1 MKVASLNFHSP
12 STKSIIS
19 SDASIN
25 IKFECDESLESVI
38 LPSRS
43 YFTSAKSCPGQPSK
57 HSSNYSQEFS
67 IPAVLEYPPLEIEEE
82 NFSPSTTWR
91 PKEDFYF
98 SSLSENELEYMP
110 NPYALDTIQPE
121 ISCSM
126 RVILFDWIIE
136 ICSEFSLKR
145 ETCYLALNYMDR
157 VISNMP
163 KIKKTEFQLLAIAS
177 MHIASKIEEI
187 YPPKIEDWVK
197 SADNGYTAAQIVR
210 FEKVVLTAVNF
221 KTFPATVFNWVN
233 WLMSQW
239 DSFVDYHFGCVEFNK
254 PKNFAHLNDD
264 DRVIEQKLY
273 EKRFIV
279 FKEANQKAYKRFR
292 ETCQILDVAC
302 LQIEFTKFLP
312 RVLAGGL
319 VYLMVSK
326 YFYETNYALLYY
338 NGPESETNRFGRNN
352 LNLMFG
358 EGEFG
363 NDDEM
368 SEDQHIE
375 GATVVQEL
383 YSGFLSASLGIGN
396 IEEIYSAV
404 SFFHPFL
411 ELDIIYDLPTV
422 CKFQPKNKIESHY
435 EEFLNYQTHNP
446 NNIKLGMN
454 EKR

>member
-12 STKSIIS
+12 STKSVIS
-19 SDASIN
+19 SDASMN
-25 IKFECDESLESVI
+25 IRFECEESLESVI

-43 YFTSAKSCPGQPSK
+43 YFSTAKSCPGVNPR
-57 HSSNYSQEFS
+57 HYSNYSQEFS
-67 IPAVLEYPPLEIEEE
+67 IPAVFEYPPLEIEEE
-82 NFSPSTTWR
+82 NFCPSTTWR

-110 NPYALDTIQPE
+110 NPYALETIQPE
-121 ISCSM
+121 ISSSM

-145 ETCYLALNYMDR
+145 ETCYLAINYMDR
-157 VISNMP
+157 VISNIP
-163 KIKKTEFQLLAIAS
+163 KVKKTEFQLFAIAS
-177 MHIASKIEEI
+177 MHIASKTEEI
-187 YPPKIEDWVK
+187 YPPKIEDWVR
-197 SADNGYTAAQIVR
+197 SADNGYTAKQIVTT
-210 FEKVVLTAVNF
+210 EKILLNAIGF
-221 KTFPATVFNWVN
+221 KTFPGTAFNWVN
-233 WLMSQW
+233 WLMTQW
-239 DSFVDYHFGCVEFNK
+239 DSFVDYHFGCVEFNR
-254 PKNFAHLNDD
+254 PKNFAHYSEGEKL
-264 DRVIEQKLY
+264 IEQRLY

-302 LQIEFTKFLP
+302 LKIEFTKFLP

-326 YFYETNYALLYY
+326 YFFETNYGLLYY
-338 NGPESETNRFGRNN
+338 NGPESEGNKGRRNN

-358 EGEFG
+358 EGEFSE
-363 NDDEM
+363 DDEM

-383 YSGFLSASLGIGN
+383 YSSFLSAALGIGN
-396 IEEIYSAV
+396 IEEIYPAV

-411 ELDIIYDLPTV
+411 ELEVIYDLPVV
-422 CKFQPKNKIESHY
+422 CKLQSKQKLERHY

-446 NNIKLGMN
+446 NNI
-454 EKR
+454 RFVTQ